1 MHLQKG
7 ITLFSQTLRGYYASS
22 AGHTYLNITLRNMPI
37 SGKETLT
44 DILKDTFDSICPI
57 ASIKPLLY
65 ASTKLL
71 SDQWMVS
78 LDITDKEQI
87 VGKFPRILNILDHKV
102 TLHWRNAPILCHFC
116 DKEGHTRK
124 DCPDFIESKKGR
136 SILNELKEAQK
147 SEKLESQAINEEPTP
162 SVILEDTEKNP
173 FIVHEDNT
181 SQTAP
186 EASSLFEESQ
196 DSDNGLVDSST
207 MEAVNQTEMD
217 TSLNHPRDFE
227 CTPSPTETSLGKRPE
242 RSGSSQTLPQPD
254 QGGNNW
260 KEVTGRSR
268 KNKNK
273 QHSRH
278 TTSTSSSRNP
288 KRNKPG
294 SSPHV

>member
-1 MHLQKG
+1 
-7 ITLFSQTLRGYYASS
+7 
-22 AGHTYLNITLRNMPI
+22 
-37 SGKETLT
+37 
-44 DILKDTFDSICPI
+44 
-57 ASIKPLLY
+57 
-65 ASTKLL
+65 
-71 SDQWMVS
+71 
-78 LDITDKEQI
+78 
-87 VGKFPRILNILDHKV
+87 
-102 TLHWRNAPILCHFC
+102 
-116 DKEGHTRK
+116 
-124 DCPDFIESKKGR
+124 
-136 SILNELKEAQK
+136 
-147 SEKLESQAINEEPTP
+147 
-162 SVILEDTEKNP
+162 LEDTEKNP

-196 DSDNGLVDSST
+196 DSNNGLVDSFT
-207 MEAVNQTEMD
+207 AEAVNQTEMD

-227 CTPSPTETSLGKRPE
+227 RTPSPTETSLGKRPD
-242 RSGSSQTLPQPD
+242 RSDSNQTLPRPD

-273 QHSRH
+273 QHSRL